1 MNDQQRILILATVL
15 FAVVMVSAIGLVYS
29 KHKTRMLFVE
39 LEQLNK
45 EVVSLNTEWGRL
57 QLEQSAWSDHSRVE
71 QIARDRL
78 GMVAPGAEQIAF
90 IRPQQ

>member
-1 MNDQQRILILATVL
+1 MSDQRRILILATVL
-15 FAVVMVSAIGLVYS
+15 FAVAILSAIGMVYS

-45 EVVSLNTEWGRL
+45 EVVSLNSEWGRL

-71 QIARDRL
+71 KIARDRL
-78 GMVAPGAEQIAF
+78 GMVTPEADQIAF
-90 IRPQQ
+90 IRP